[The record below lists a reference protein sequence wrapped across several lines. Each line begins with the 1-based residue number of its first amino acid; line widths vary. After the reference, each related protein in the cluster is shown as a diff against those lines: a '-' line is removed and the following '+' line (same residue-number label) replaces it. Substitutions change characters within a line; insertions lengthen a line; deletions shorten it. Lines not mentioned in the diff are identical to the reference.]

1 MDIMHMHRGRICM
14 PQSQLISLLHHHVTK
29 KRKFRHNVAEL
40 AHTTWSVHTVVLGMM
55 HDSAARI
62 RRTCVFELHVLE

>member
-14 PQSQLISLLHHHVTK
+14 PQSQSMNHHVTK
-29 KRKFRHNVAEL
+29 KHKFNHNVVEL
-40 AHTTWSVHTVVLGMM
+40 AHTTWSVHTVVLGIM

-62 RRTCVFELHVLE
+62 RRTCVYGLHVLE